1 MTLYRLFFV
10 GFLGLSNLATC
21 QPQVNGSYIHF
32 RSVEK
37 NNSKSLL
44 SGSGGII
51 ELYNEEVNFIRDSIK
66 ATGRRTRDKIWFSD
80 SVSAQVIYEYPDS
93 LRLLL
98 NNSYIDYRALKKFSG
113 NKNLL
118 QEIDNYTWDF
128 ISENFSFTLIPESK
142 KSYVRYG
149 ASIYSRIDFPM
160 SNDVWDFHL
169 KINSHAES
177 VTFTGFDLHY
187 GFSTIQMI
195 DENQDTIKC
204 ELFQDGMLVNG
215 QLIKRTRANEAEVL
229 SIKTK
234 LMSKKW
240 LATWNYQQKVPG
252 EIQLINEGSSYID
265 GRNIKNGQVSFSF
278 YSDGR
283 YHFNNGKHT
292 EAGSWKLSADGN
304 YVLLKNDKIGK
315 SSIRLTTDSTK
326 NMSLIDIQHIKYK
339 QEFLYGEK
347 VVFK

>member
-1 MTLYRLFFV
+1 M
-10 GFLGLSNLATC
+10 
-21 QPQVNGSYIHF
+21 
-32 RSVEK
+32 
-37 NNSKSLL
+37 
-44 SGSGGII
+44 
-51 ELYNEEVNFIRDSIK
+51 YNEEVNFIRDSIK

-113 NKNLL
+113 NKNFL

-240 LATWNYQQKVPG
+240 LATWNYQQKLSG
-252 EIQLINEGSSYID
+252 EIQLIGEESSYLD
-265 GRNIKNGQVSFSF
+265 GRRIQNGQVSFIF

-292 EAGSWKLSADGN
+292 ETGSWKLSADGN
-304 YVLLKNDKIGK
+304 YVLLTNDEIGR
-315 SSIRLTTDSTK
+315 SSLRLLNNSTK

-347 VVFK
+347 VLFK